1 MIEINHDAVFGLFH
15 TIVEQTLKKSDPE
28 ISDQLTHI
36 KDELSKF
43 FGEEI
48 DFKIVEDDPSW
59 S

>member
-28 ISDQLTHI
+28 ISDQLIHI
-36 KDELSKF
+36 KKELSKF
-43 FGEEI
+43 FGQDI
-48 DFKIVEDDPSW
+48 DFNIVEDESTW